1 MSYGI
6 YTFVIYLSKVKPRVE
21 TFGEA
26 KNYTSIPMQS
36 PIFLQGQLPV
46 FGTVTLTWQ
55 LLFLGTALLGSCFA
69 GCHYSRRFLLD
80 DNMSESFKTHRK
92 TVE

>member
-1 MSYGI
+1 MSYGMD
-6 YTFVIYLSKVKPRVE
+6 TFVIYLSKVKPRVE

-26 KNYTSIPMQS
+26 KNYTSVPMQS
-36 PIFLQGQLPV
+36 PIFLQVPLLV

-69 GCHYSRRFLLD
+69 GCHYSHRFLLD
-80 DNMSESFKTHRK
+80 GNMSESLETHRK
-92 TVE
+92 IVE